1 MNIKKIFFVVMIPLT
16 LTTCSHYL
24 PLNYTNY
31 KGSDAATLYVLNRA
45 GNVGTIYLGSYKFN
59 KKAACYNMVD
69 RYELDSNIFPSKGNV
84 IVSKVKPGIQYSVS
98 QIKNEGSSRQGGLLI
113 AHVYNNNTSIITE
126 AGKYYYIV
134 PGNHAVEVSPDFVP
148 TPWISWDRI
157 KSQYKDTS
165 VKSWDDKKICTTW
178 W

>member
-1 MNIKKIFFVVMIPLT
+1 MIIKKIFVAIFPLT
-16 LTTCSHYL
+16 LSACSHYL
-24 PLNYTNY
+24 PLDYTNY
-31 KGSDAATLYVLNRA
+31 EGSDSATLYVLNKA

-59 KKAACYNMVD
+59 EKTACYDMVD
-69 RYELDSNIFPSKGNV
+69 RYELDSNIFQSKGNV

-98 QIKNEGSSRQGGLLI
+98 QIKNEESSRQGGKLI
-113 AHVYNNNTSIITE
+113 NHVYNYNTSIITE

-148 TPWISWDRI
+148 DPWVSWDRI
-157 KSQYKDTS
+157 NSQYKDTPI
-165 VKSWDDKKICTTW
+165 KSWDIKKICSTW